1 MHQFYSDI
9 FQRVSEV
16 WRRGRGEGGEG
27 GRGEGKE
34 EGGEKGGR
42 GREKRKE
49 EGEGRRGEGEEKDGL
64 FTFLLSTLQIQDG
77 DPWQEPSYL
86 NAVLQEVLQSQY
98 PSLEKR

>member
-1 MHQFYSDI
+1 MEE
-9 FQRVSEV
+9 RERRR
-16 WRRGRGEGGEG
+16 RRGRG
-27 GRGEGKE
+27 GR
-34 EGGEKGGR
+34 R
-42 GREKRKE
+42 GR
-49 EGEGRRGEGEEKDGL
+49 RRGEGEEKDGL